1 MWLTSALRVEDR
13 LVQGHVLSIFDR
25 DYRGRGFFEITVYQE
40 QRFCHQTSPL
50 KDLVLLSMKTLYQ
63 LLRSQ
68 RYEGKVKK
76 LRMQRNGQWRLF
88 IDVTRQ
94 TIRSFA
100 FLAADLGRTP
110 ILIDN
115 RLELHPLQMEISPL
129 NPIFYWL
136 YLSVDIP
143 NKK

>member
-1 MWLTSALRVEDR
+1 
-13 LVQGHVLSIFDR
+13 
-25 DYRGRGFFEITVYQE
+25 
-40 QRFCHQTSPL
+40 
-50 KDLVLLSMKTLYQ
+50 MKTLYQ

-115 RLELHPLQMEISPL
+115 RLEL
-129 NPIFYWL
+129 NPQSSGDVTRKPNIFL
-136 YLSVDIP
+136 AL
-143 NKK
+143 